1 MLMLVVNDMIM
12 MMMMMT
18 TTMTSRLLTAHRI
31 DDLHCPT
38 ILAHRL
44 APKEEM

>member
-1 MLMLVVNDMIM
+1 MLMLVVNDMI
-12 MMMMMT
+12 MMMMT
-18 TTMTSRLLTAHRI
+18 TTMTSRLLTAHRV
-31 DDLHCPT
+31 DDLDCPT